1 MSVEQAKPISG
12 PRRIT
17 QGNNGV
23 ARLTPAPN
31 KPGTYLGMP
40 KFPKA
45 AKQELE
51 LGVQRKNMR
60 NATTTIRNKRA
71 MRVAESPDWE
81 NLRDAAEAIKNR
93 VGRHLD
99 VYLAQAE
106 ENLTARGVH
115 VHWARD
121 AAEANR
127 IVAQIAKAKGVDEV
141 VKIKSITTQETD
153 LNEYLEEQGIA
164 AWETDLAELIVQL
177 GHDRPSHIVVPAI
190 HRNRAEVREIFKR
203 EMGNYGRPA
212 PDDITSNPPEL
223 ANAARLHLR
232 EKFLRAQVAVSGGNF
247 IVAET
252 GSLVIVESEGNG
264 RMCLT
269 LPQTLVSIVGIEKV
283 LPTFEDLEVFL
294 KLLPRSA
301 TGERMN
307 PYNSIWSGPSAGDG
321 PQEQHVILLDNGR
334 TQVLADPSGREVL
347 RCIRCASCLNI
358 CPVYERTGG
367 HAYGSVYPGP
377 IGAALNPQLRGV
389 DNDVDRG
396 LPYACSLCGACNDVC
411 PVKIPFTDIL
421 VQQRHRVVQ
430 AEKAD
435 RVPRDA
441 EVATEMA
448 LMKTV
453 AWIMG
458 DGKRFAAV
466 QKGSSLAGRLLHG
479 RSLGPIPA
487 PVADRWLR
495 HRDVDEVPAQSFR
508 QWWAAEKDDEK
519 KGRGTR

>member
-1 MSVEQAKPISG
+1 MTTTSSNTSG
-12 PRRIT
+12 KGLRRVT
-17 QGNNGV
+17 DGNHGV
-23 ARLTPAPN
+23 ARLTPAPDH
-31 KPGTYLGMP
+31 PGTYLGMP

-51 LGVQRKNMR
+51 LEVQRKNMR

-71 MRVAESPDWE
+71 QRVAESPDWE
-81 NLRDAAEAIKNR
+81 DLRDAAEAIKDR
-93 VGRHLD
+93 TGRHLD

-106 ENLTARGVH
+106 ENLTKNGVQ
-115 VHWARD
+115 VHWARN
-121 AAEANR
+121 AAEANE

-203 EMGNYGRPA
+203 EMGRYGRPA
-212 PDDITSNPPEL
+212 PEDISSNPPEL
-223 ANAARLHLR
+223 ADAARMHLR
-232 EKFLRAQVAVSGGNF
+232 EKFLRAAVAVSGGNF
-247 IVAET
+247 VVAET

-269 LPQTLVSIVGIEKV
+269 LPQTLISMVGIEKV

-307 PYNSIWSGPSAGDG
+307 PYNSIWSGVTPGDG
-321 PQEQHVILLDNGR
+321 PQEQHVIFLDNGR
-334 TQVLADPSGREVL
+334 TDVLADTVGREVL

-389 DNDVDRG
+389 EHDVDRG

-421 VQQRHRVVQ
+421 VHLRHRVVE
-430 AEKAD
+430 AEKAE
-435 RVPRDA
+435 RFPRDV
-441 EVATEMA
+441 EVGAEMA
-448 LMKTV
+448 LMKTASWV
-453 AWIMG
+453 LG
-458 DGKRFAAV
+458 DAKHFEAV
-466 QKGSSLAGRLLHG
+466 QKGSSLAGRALHG
-479 RSLGPIPA
+479 RTIGPIPA

-495 HRDVDEVPAQSFR
+495 HRDVTDVPAQSFR
-508 QWWAAEKDDEK
+508 QWWNKNRKEGK
-519 KGRGTR
+519 

>member
-1 MSVEQAKPISG
+1 MG
-12 PRRIT
+12 TDLRRIT
-17 QGNNGV
+17 EGNHGV
-23 ARLTPAPN
+23 ARLTPAPDH
-31 KPGTYLGMP
+31 PGTFLGMP
-40 KFPKA
+40 KFSKA
-45 AKQELE
+45 VKKELE
-51 LGVQRKNMR
+51 LSVQRKNMR

-71 MRVAESPDWE
+71 LRVSESPDWE
-81 NLRDAAEAIKNR
+81 ELRDAAEAIKNR

-99 VYLAQAE
+99 VYLEQAE
-106 ENLTARGVH
+106 RNLEANGVH

-121 AAEANR
+121 AEEANR
-127 IVAQIAKAKGVDEV
+127 IVADIAKAKKVDEV

-190 HRNRAEVREIFKR
+190 HRNRSEVREIFLR
-203 EMGNYGRPA
+203 EMKHYGRPA
-212 PDDITSNPPEL
+212 PTDISENPPEL

-232 EKFLRAQVAVSGGNF
+232 EKFLRAKMAVSGGNF
-247 IVAET
+247 IIADT

-269 LPQTLVSIVGIEKV
+269 LPETLVSVVGIEKV
-283 LPTFEDLEVFL
+283 LPTFDDLEVFL

-307 PYNSIWSGPSAGDG
+307 PYNSVWSGVTEGDG
-321 PQEQHVILLDNGR
+321 PQEQHVVLLDNGR
-334 TQVLADPSGREVL
+334 TDVLADTLGREVL

-358 CPVYERTGG
+358 CPVYERAGG

-389 DNDVDRG
+389 DDPVDRG

-421 VQQRHRVVQ
+421 IHLRNKVVQ
-430 AEKAD
+430 SEKAD
-435 RVPRDA
+435 TIPQDH
-441 EVATEMA
+441 EVAGEMA
-448 LMKTV
+448 LMKTTQWV
-453 AWIMG
+453 MG
-458 DGKRFAAV
+458 DARHFEKVQMGSRAV
-466 QKGSSLAGRLLHG
+466 GRVLRG
-479 RSLGPIPA
+479 RELGPMPV
-487 PVADRWLR
+487 PVAERWLKY
-495 HRDVDEVPAQSFR
+495 RDVDAPPAETFR
-508 QWWAAEKDDEK
+508 SWWK
-519 KGRGTR
+519 KNREDQ

>member
-1 MSVEQAKPISG
+1 MTSLQRVTE
-12 PRRIT
+12 
-17 QGNNGV
+17 GNGGV
-23 ARLTPAPN
+23 ARLTPAPDRA
-31 KPGTYLGMP
+31 GTYLGMP

-45 AKQELE
+45 ARSELE
-51 LGVQRKNMR
+51 LGVQRKNLR
-60 NATTTIRNKRA
+60 NATGTIRAKRA
-71 MRVAESPDWE
+71 DRVAESPDWE
-81 NLRDAAEAIKNR
+81 DLRDAAAAIKDR

-99 VYLAQAE
+99 HYLVQAE
-106 ENLTARGVH
+106 ENLTRNGVV

-121 AAEANR
+121 AAEANE
-127 IVAQIAKAKGVDEV
+127 IVAQVARAKGIDEV

-203 EMGNYGRPA
+203 EMGRYGRPA
-212 PDDITSNPPEL
+212 PEDMTENPPEL
-223 ANAARLHLR
+223 AAAARLHLR
-232 EKFLRAQVAVSGGNF
+232 EKFLRAKMAVSGGNF
-247 IVAET
+247 VIAET
-252 GSLVIVESEGNG
+252 GSLVVVESEGNG

-269 LPQTLVSIVGIEKV
+269 LPETIVSIVGIEKV
-283 LPTFEDLEVFL
+283 LPTFDDLEVFL

-307 PYNSIWSGPSAGDG
+307 PYNSVWSGVREGDG
-321 PQEQHVILLDNGR
+321 PSEQHVIFLDNGR
-334 TQVLADPSGREVL
+334 TDVLADPLGREVL

-389 DNDVDRG
+389 ENDVDRG

-411 PVKIPFTDIL
+411 PVKIPFTDVL
-421 VQQRHRVVQ
+421 VHLRHRVVQ

-435 RVPRDA
+435 RVPRDV

-448 LMKTV
+448 LMKTA
-453 AWIMG
+453 AWVMG
-458 DGKRFAAV
+458 DARHFEAV
-466 QKGSSLAGRLLHG
+466 QKGSSLAGRVLGG
-479 RSLGPIPA
+479 RTIGPIPA

-495 HRDVDEVPAQSFR
+495 YRDVEDVPAQSFR
-508 QWWAAEKDDEK
+508 QWWK
-519 KGRGTR
+519 KNRQEGR